1 MKTVEVQGE
10 KIYEFS
16 SYEDAVKYLE
26 TQNKNNQ
33 EGDKE

>member
-1 MKTVEVQGE
+1 MKTIEVQGE

-16 SYEDAVKYLE
+16 SYEDALKYLE
-26 TQNKNNQ
+26 TQINKQ